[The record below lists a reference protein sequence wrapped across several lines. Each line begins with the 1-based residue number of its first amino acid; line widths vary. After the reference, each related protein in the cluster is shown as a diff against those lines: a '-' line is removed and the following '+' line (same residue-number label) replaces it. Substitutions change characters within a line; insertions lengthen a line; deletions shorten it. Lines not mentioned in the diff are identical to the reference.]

1 MVNSLGRTDDD
12 LDYDWEG
19 AMRSLQKLQAGFSV
33 KRTYRST
40 PLYEGLKPGE
50 YIGFVPTPMIVV
62 RRMLE
67 MAEVQA
73 GETVYDL
80 GCGDGRILISASRK
94 YDALGVGIDIN
105 RERLIEA
112 RLRAG
117 PYTGRIRFLRQNV
130 FQTDLRRA
138 DVVMIYL
145 LPSLNAKLMPR
156 LRKLRR
162 GVRVVSHSF
171 ELPGV
176 EPYKVARIKAPDGH
190 HHLIYAYRTPLR
202 RS

>member
-1 MVNSLGRTDDD
+1 
-12 LDYDWEG
+12 
-19 AMRSLQKLQAGFSV
+19 MRSLQKIRAGFSL
-33 KRTYRST
+33 KRPYRRT
-40 PLYEGLKPGE
+40 PLYEGLKQGE

-67 MAEVQA
+67 MAEIQA

-80 GCGDGRILISASRK
+80 GCGDGRILISAIRK

-105 RERLIEA
+105 RERLQEA
-112 RLRAG
+112 RRRAG
-117 PYTGRIRFLRQNV
+117 PDSGRIRFPRQNV
-130 FQTDLRRA
+130 FKTDLRRA

-145 LPSLNAKLMPR
+145 LPSLNTKLMAR
-156 LRKLRR
+156 FRKLKR

-171 ELPGV
+171 ELPGI
-176 EPYKVARIKAPDGH
+176 EPYKVARIKAPDGY